1 MATIRRASRRRLDS
15 GNSIEQAWDLGAPP
29 PPEAHD
35 PASRD
40 TLIGAIFFRWAERR
54 PQWVGEHHPHLRDW
68 LAALRSLA

>member
-1 MATIRRASRRRLDS
+1 MTSVRRTSRKRADARNPIEAAWDS
-15 GNSIEQAWDLGAPP
+15 GLPP